1 MFWYPPAWVWL
12 GICIVGRVVVGGGV
26 ILWLVFLPDRLQ
38 AGIFPPGSLL
48 FLLALLVNFSRT
60 FGETD
65 AVFSDK
71 DLLWKGSIGRRNLPA
86 MSSPTESKWAG
97 PKNRWRPQE
106 FHYLPM
112 TCPGPPGE
120 IGKRSVNR
128 KRGRRGFADRIRFAD
143 NKCRLPTESLAQN
156 HHWNPGPVSWN
167 GGFSSSAIST
177 PTPINF
183 DSSQPAGRNTVDSQG
198 WA

>member
-12 GICIVGRVVVGGGV
+12 GICIVGRVVVLGGV

-48 FLLALLVNFSRT
+48 FLFALLVDFSRT
-60 FGETD
+60 LGETD
-65 AVFSDK
+65 AVFSDR
-71 DLLWKGSIGRRNLPA
+71 DLLWIGSIGRRNLPA

-106 FHYLPM
+106 FYYLPM
-112 TCPGPPGE
+112 PRPGPPGE

-128 KRGRRGFADRIRFAD
+128 KWGKADLYPDF
-143 NKCRLPTESLAQN
+143 RL
-156 HHWNPGPVSWN
+156 G
-167 GGFSSSAIST
+167 
-177 PTPINF
+177 
-183 DSSQPAGRNTVDSQG
+183 AGRGISLTNRIDDFRQELIHLLRRPADEVASGEDRVDVDIRQNLI
-198 WA
+198 